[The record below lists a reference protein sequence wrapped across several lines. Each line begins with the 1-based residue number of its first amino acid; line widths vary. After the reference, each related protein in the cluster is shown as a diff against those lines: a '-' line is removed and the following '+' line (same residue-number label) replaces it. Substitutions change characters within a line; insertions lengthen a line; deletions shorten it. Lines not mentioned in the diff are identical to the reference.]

1 MTCRHR
7 RGYIFWIVS
16 FQSVGRVSI
25 RSKCRPGGSSQ
36 AHAFRVYQRP
46 RNLKDTVRADAEFF
60 WTDRKVTIR
69 LKFIRSLL
77 LDQISQLIAYSWEP
91 RCKIQ
96 EVSAFWPQLCNVDHQ
111 LTTRWTLWSILELA
125 LSYISSVFC
134 FLCSNLISHACCAL
148 MTYGKIPQIGG
159 LDAEEDSRFRM
170 RKPHSSAVSRR
181 SVVRML
187 VLASSFVGALFLW
200 YPGFW
205 RQLRLPNQVP
215 QKTQDAAEFR
225 WMDVRYNCFHFHEAS
240 L

>member
-96 EVSAFWPQLCNVDHQ
+96 EISAFWPQIMQRRSSADNTVNSVKHFGAGSLIHFFGF
-111 LTTRWTLWSILELA
+111 LF
-125 LSYISSVFC
+125 SVFEPH
-134 FLCSNLISHACCAL
+134 FTRLLCSHDLRKDTSDRWFRRWR
-148 MTYGKIPQIGG
+148 G
-159 LDAEEDSRFRM
+159 L
-170 RKPHSSAVSRR
+170 
-181 SVVRML
+181 
-187 VLASSFVGALFLW
+187 
-200 YPGFW
+200 
-205 RQLRLPNQVP
+205 
-215 QKTQDAAEFR
+215 
-225 WMDVRYNCFHFHEAS
+225 
-240 L
+240 